1 MATPLR
7 LALPGLAVLLLAG
20 CAAGSKLGW
29 SKDRAEPTAAER
41 ASCETSVRTL
51 EGKDDHA
58 LALRACLDAK
68 THR

>member
-1 MATPLR
+1 MAMKLR
-7 LALPGLAVLLLAG
+7 VASLGLCVLVLSG

-29 SKDRAEPTAAER
+29 NKDRAEPTAAER

-51 EGKDDHA
+51 EGKEDHA

-68 THR
+68 THL